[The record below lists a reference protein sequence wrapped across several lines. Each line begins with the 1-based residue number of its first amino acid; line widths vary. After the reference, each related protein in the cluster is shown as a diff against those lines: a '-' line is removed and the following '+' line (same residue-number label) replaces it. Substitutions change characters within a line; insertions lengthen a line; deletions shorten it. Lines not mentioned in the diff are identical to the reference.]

1 MLANSFFYNRYDVV
15 VSHNQSSLAIAG
27 LFNNWGMS
35 ITVVLTA
42 KQIEDL
48 AAFAKEDGQL
58 QYTITT
64 GTIPEFEADD
74 GEVIPEYTGLI
85 AYSKS
90 LEHSVLQLDN

>member
-1 MLANSFFYNRYDVV
+1 
-15 VSHNQSSLAIAG
+15 
-27 LFNNWGMS
+27 MS

-48 AAFAKEDGQL
+48 AAFAKEDGQP

-64 GTIPEFEADD
+64 GTIPEFEADEGD
-74 GEVIPEYTGLI
+74 VIPEYPGLF

>member
-1 MLANSFFYNRYDVV
+1 M
-15 VSHNQSSLAIAG
+15 
-27 LFNNWGMS
+27 
-35 ITVVLTA
+35 TVVLTA

-48 AAFAKEDGQL
+48 AAFAKEDGQP
-58 QYTITT
+58 QYTINT